1 MKSAKLTLAFAV
13 WLAVL
18 ATAGAGSAAAAF
30 GFSSFSS
37 SFQDPYGAPGT
48 QLLQA
53 GSHADLVTEL
63 SFNEKDHFLEGT
75 VRDIEVD
82 LPAGL
87 SGNPQ
92 AAKQCRVED
101 LITSGGV
108 CDPAAQVGLL
118 TYSGTT
124 SSSENF
130 PIYNMEAPGEQT
142 AVLAVVFAT
151 IPAKIVITPRTDGD
165 YGLVA
170 TSANLNEGAAL
181 AHLTFTIWGVP
192 AAPVHDAQRSK
203 GCPYPFCGGNPAGIE
218 PKPFLSLPTRCEPM
232 ITEARADSYQ
242 HPGAWVTASDET
254 PPLTGCDKL
263 DFSPTL
269 KARPTTNVADSP
281 SGLDLS
287 LNLPQNADDPDGLAP
302 ANLRKVDVALPP
314 GLVINPSGAN
324 GLGACTLQQIGFTGK
339 GSEHQYLRYEPQLT
353 SSIVVTLEGQST
365 APIPATAGV
374 EEATEAIEALPG
386 LAGNVSLRKAPA
398 GWIVSFTGSLAG
410 SDAPG
415 LSGTAFPNATQSLDV
430 TGEGG
435 SYQLQV
441 GSASTAGTFEA
452 TFPAGAT
459 QFHVVPPSDVPR
471 TGATLEGPGLAPD
484 TEIAFT
490 FQGEGFGNFTA
501 VGLSKPTTE
510 ERTGVVLT
518 TGFAFDAPAAE
529 IEKLLQD
536 SVLGA
541 GNVFVRAA
549 GSSGLTRSYQVIFA
563 GDLAGTSPA
572 ITSTDTLTGPGAG
585 VVVAKQPLAAPQPLV
600 VTTTSE
606 IGAAHFDRNPANC
619 PDNSRVGSVEVDTPA
634 FPDPLKGSV
643 YTMTP
648 YDNPFGTL
656 LGIYIVVEGRGIVA
670 KLPAKV
676 SADPQTGRLLS
687 TVEENPQLPIE
698 NVRLRLDGG
707 AAAVLRTPTTCGTYA
722 TTSTMTP
729 WSFPDTPIV
738 KDKDEYAISQGANGG
753 ACASSEAQLPN
764 APAFDAGSVSAI
776 AGTYSPFTLKLT
788 RNDGTQQLTGIDAT
802 LPPGLLAK
810 LAGTTYCSDAAL
822 AAATQKDGKAE
833 QATPSC
839 PAASRV
845 GSVIVGAGAGP
856 RPFYAPATAY
866 LAGPYKG
873 APLSLAVVAPAVA
886 GPFDLGTVV
895 VRNALYVDPTTAQ
908 VHAVSDRF
916 PSILQGIPLDVRSV
930 DLRLDRPEFTKNPT
944 SCDPF
949 AIAGFAQ
956 ALSGQSA
963 PISSRFQVGECGR
976 LKFKPKLSLK
986 FKGKT
991 KRTGNPALTA
1001 VLKAPPGQANIAKT
1015 TVILPKTQ
1023 FIDNAHISNPCTRV
1037 QFDANACP
1045 PGSVL
1050 GHARAFT
1057 PLLDQPLEGPVYFRS
1072 NGGARELPDMVVD
1085 LGGQIPVTLVGYI
1098 DSVKVKG
1105 TESSRVRTRFTTVPD
1120 APVSKFV
1127 LNLKGGKKG
1136 LIENSVNLCNSPQ
1149 RATVQM
1155 QAHNAATKVFEQP
1168 IGTSCGK
1175 KKQKQKKR
1183 KKAGR

>member
-1 MKSAKLTLAFAV
+1 MRYVRRIAALGACLVLFGTLGALPASADIWEADKFGIATFTNTFEDPFGGSPLVAGGHPDVRVRLDFV
-13 WLAVL
+13 ENGKNV
-18 ATAGAGSAAAAF
+18 TAG
-30 GFSSFSS
+30 
-37 SFQDPYGAPGT
+37 QI
-48 QLLQA
+48 
-53 GSHADLVTEL
+53 
-63 SFNEKDHFLEGT
+63 
-75 VRDIEVD
+75 RDIEVD
-82 LPAGL
+82 QPAGFY
-87 SGNPQ
+87 GNPQ
-92 AAKQCRVED
+92 AVPTCDMAQ
-101 LITSGGV
+101 LIANDGL
-108 CDPAAQVGLL
+108 CDPAAQVGVFLYDGL
-118 TYSGTT
+118 RFPVYSMQT
-124 SSSENF
+124 
-130 PIYNMEAPGEQT
+130 PDEQT
-142 AVLAVVFAT
+142 AVLAVVILSF
-151 IPAKIVITPRTDGD
+151 PAKIVITSRTDGD
-165 YGLVA
+165 FGLTA
-170 TSANLNEGAAL
+170 KLSNINQALPLTHSTLTLWGA
-181 AHLTFTIWGVP
+181 P
-192 AAPVHDAQRSK
+192 ADPVHDPDRMLSI
-203 GCPYPFCGGNPAGIE
+203 FSGGAHAEIPV
-218 PKPFLSLPTRCEPM
+218 KPFLTLPPRCEPM
-232 ITEARADSYQ
+232 TTTIRVRSWQGLSD
-242 HPGAWVTASDET
+242 TASETT
-254 PPLTGCDKL
+254 PPLEGCEDL
-263 DFSPTL
+263 EFQPSL
-269 KARPTTNVADSP
+269 KARPTTDVADSP
-281 SGLDLS
+281 SGLEAVLHI
-287 LNLPQNADDPDGLAP
+287 PQNLEDPDQP
-302 ANLRKVDVALPP
+302 SSALPKTVEATLP
-314 GLVINPSGAN
+314 EGLVINPSGGN
-324 GLGACTLQQIGFTGK
+324 GLEGCSPGQIGLTTPVGAGDPLFTKAKGACPDASGIG
-339 GSEHQYLRYEPQLT
+339 R
-353 SSIVVTLEGQST
+353 
-365 APIPATAGV
+365 
-374 EEATEAIEALPG
+374 
-386 LAGNVSLRKAPA
+386 
-398 GWIVSFTGSLAG
+398 
-410 SDAPG
+410 
-415 LSGTAFPNATQSLDV
+415 
-430 TGEGG
+430 
-435 SYQLQV
+435 
-441 GSASTAGTFEA
+441 
-452 TFPAGAT
+452 
-459 QFHVVPPSDVPR
+459 
-471 TGATLEGPGLAPD
+471 
-484 TEIAFT
+484 
-490 FQGEGFGNFTA
+490 
-501 VGLSKPTTE
+501 
-510 ERTGVVLT
+510 
-518 TGFAFDAPAAE
+518 
-529 IEKLLQD
+529 
-536 SVLGA
+536 
-541 GNVFVRAA
+541 
-549 GSSGLTRSYQVIFA
+549 
-563 GDLAGTSPA
+563 
-572 ITSTDTLTGPGAG
+572 
-585 VVVAKQPLAAPQPLV
+585 
-600 VTTTSE
+600 
-606 IGAAHFDRNPANC
+606 
-619 PDNSRVGSVEVDTPA
+619 VEVDTPA
-634 FPDPLKGSV
+634 FPDPLEGRV

-648 YDNPFGTL
+648 HDNPFGTL
-656 LGIYIVVEGRGIVA
+656 LGIYLVIEGHGLIVKQAG
-670 KLPAKV
+670 KV
-676 SADPQTGRLLS
+676 IADPRTGRL
-687 TVEENPQLPIE
+687 TTTFDQIPQLPFE
-698 NVRLRLDGG
+698 NIRLDFDGG
-707 AAAVLRTPTTCGTYA
+707 AVGILRTPATCGPYA
-722 TTSTMTP
+722 TTSTITAWSSPETP
-729 WSFPDTPIV
+729 AID
-738 KDKDEYAISQGANGG
+738 DKDTYAINRAPNGQG
-753 ACASSEAQLPN
+753 CASSEAQLPHS
-764 APAFDAGSVSAI
+764 PSFEGGTTDPI
-776 AGTYSPFTLKLT
+776 AGLYRPFGIHLT

-1175 KKQKQKKR
+1175 GKRQKKSGKR
-1183 KKAGR
+1183 